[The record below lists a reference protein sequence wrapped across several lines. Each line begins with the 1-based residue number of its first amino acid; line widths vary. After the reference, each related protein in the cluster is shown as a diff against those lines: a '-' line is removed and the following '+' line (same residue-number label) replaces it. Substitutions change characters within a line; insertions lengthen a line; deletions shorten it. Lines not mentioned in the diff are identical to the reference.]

1 MNAAVQCLR
10 HTPKL
15 VDTIVQSV
23 GDSTASGLLPSF
35 ANLLQQLC
43 VPFSLGNA
51 QCARAERDAGFDVP
65 LVVQG

>member
-15 VDTIVQSV
+15 VDTIVQSA
-23 GDSTASGLLPSF
+23 GDGTAAGVLSSF

-43 VPFSLGNA
+43 VLFSPPRLYLRG
-51 QCARAERDAGFDVP
+51 RAERDWWVFN
-65 LVVQG
+65 